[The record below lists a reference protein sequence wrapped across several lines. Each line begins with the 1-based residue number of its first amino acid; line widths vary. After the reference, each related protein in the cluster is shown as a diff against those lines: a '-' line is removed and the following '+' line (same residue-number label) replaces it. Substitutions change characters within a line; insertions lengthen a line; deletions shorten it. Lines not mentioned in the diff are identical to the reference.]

1 MQIFTSLTIC
11 LSGGYVFLLN
21 RYLTVKSRGE
31 HEIVIEKSRFICHIQ
46 RAVSEEEAQAFIQS
60 IKKQHWNA
68 THNCSAYL
76 IGEHDLI
83 QKRMMMVNQAVQQ
96 VCQCLKC

>member
-1 MQIFTSLTIC
+1 M
-11 LSGGYVFLLN
+11 LN

-60 IKKQHWNA
+60 IKNNIG
-68 THNCSAYL
+68 TPL
-76 IGEHDLI
+76 II
-83 QKRMMMVNQAVQQ
+83 VPPI
-96 VCQCLKC
+96 